1 VTINLAGPSIGD
13 ERILDLVKEAI
24 SQGLDPSNVI
34 FEITET
40 AAVSNFEKAGFFAA
54 QLNDIG
60 CDLALDDFGTGFGS
74 FTYLKHL
81 NARYLKIDI
90 EFVRNLV
97 VNETDQQVVKAI
109 VDIAH
114 SLGKLTIAEGV
125 ENAATLAALKQS
137 GVDYA
142 QGLYLGPPERLR
154 SRLGKERP

>member
-1 VTINLAGPSIGD
+1 
-13 ERILDLVKEAI
+13 
-24 SQGLDPSNVI
+24 
-34 FEITET
+34 
-40 AAVSNFEKAGFFAA
+40 VSNFEKAGVFAA

-60 CDLALDDFGTGFGS
+60 CNLALDDFGTGFGS

-81 NARYLKIDI
+81 KARYLKIDI

-97 VNETDQQVVKAI
+97 VNETDQPVVKAI

-114 SLGKLTIAEGV
+114 SLCELTIAEGV

-142 QGLYLGPPERLR
+142 QGLYLGRPERL
-154 SRLGKERP
+154 SGRLGKERF